1 MQNLILHA
9 WQPITNLKK
18 HYVSDARVEL
28 NDEGLFI
35 HLRDIDGNKVL
46 IVYDR
51 NLSYMENYVWAF
63 RHTGD
68 GPRNNLRIPIKKALE
83 RATDLNIQ
91 AETFYKV
98 ENSDFIEG
106 FDQLAWAGTSEF
118 PDVEHP
124 LYGTMNDVIE
134 VIADYEPKFIII

>member
-1 MQNLILHA
+1 MA
-9 WQPITNLKK
+9 TYYKFKK

-91 AETFYKV
+91 AETFTKWKT
-98 ENSDFIEG
+98 
-106 FDQLAWAGTSEF
+106 LTSLNGLINWHGLGLQNF
-118 PDVEHP
+118 PMLNTIYMVR
-124 LYGTMNDVIE
+124 
-134 VIADYEPKFIII
+134 